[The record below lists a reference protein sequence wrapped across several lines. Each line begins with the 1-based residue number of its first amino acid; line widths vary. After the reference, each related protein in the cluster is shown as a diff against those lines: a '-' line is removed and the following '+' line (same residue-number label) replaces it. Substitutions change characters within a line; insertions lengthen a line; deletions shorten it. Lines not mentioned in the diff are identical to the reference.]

1 MIAQIWNLKPE
12 ERAAASKRS
21 VYAMKRLHEWKNTC
35 TRTCAYTHTH
45 MHARKTHSH
54 GVKLLRYFN
63 QHTQATYLV
72 LEAHVAIHML
82 LRR

>member
-1 MIAQIWNLKPE
+1 MEKHMHVHVRI
-12 ERAAASKRS
+12 
-21 VYAMKRLHEWKNTC
+21 H
-35 TRTCAYTHTH
+35 THTH
-45 MHARKTHSH
+45 THAGKTHSH